1 MRHIDVIEAGR
12 SGDRLESLRGP
23 CAGLDE
29 HPVDR
34 VVDDSVTINIWANP
48 IVIGMNRPAA
58 WLLGSR
64 KSSSRKLFGVALM
77 AASALRVIRL
87 LAIVGRESM
96 MLIGVMTCDK
106 PSMMTWPPPNRTSA
120 WYRALRNKPAR
131 SLSVR
136 VASLPSMRLRKS
148 NPPQSP
154 GDGAG
159 GVRSGLTPMPV
170 VSWIEVTMTLLSG
183 IPQQLQRTTAAI
195 DRDGRTSD
203 TDPRSPHLDDRPG
216 IDHHI
221 DVPWNIEC
229 CAVGQGLA

>member
-1 MRHIDVIEAGR
+1 
-12 SGDRLESLRGP
+12 
-23 CAGLDE
+23 
-29 HPVDR
+29 
-34 VVDDSVTINIWANP
+34 
-48 IVIGMNRPAA
+48 MNRPAA

-148 NPPQSP
+148 KPPQSP

-183 IPQQLQRTTAAI
+183 IPNNCNVPPLRLTETVELP
-195 DRDGRTSD
+195 TL
-203 TDPRSPHLDDRPG
+203 TLDRPILMIAPASIITLTFLG
-216 IDHHI
+216 TSNV
-221 DVPWNIEC
+221 VPSAKAWPSRLNPIS
-229 CAVGQGLA
+229 